1 MKPFFPEPKKV
12 ISMKPIKDK
21 QGSVIAVGNFDGFHR
36 GHRKLVQTLETIAR
50 ERNLLSMILTFF
62 PNPKVYFNK
71 DLNLISSDEQKKQ
84 ILEELEVD
92 DVLFLNF
99 DEILNMS
106 GEAFVKDVLIDQF
119 HMKFIVMGENFRFGK
134 NRESGVES
142 LKEMAEKF
150 GFEWTVVTP
159 VILDGTIISSA
170 LIRKKLGKAQIR
182 ESNRML
188 GRLYYID
195 GVVIEGDKIG
205 RELGFPT
212 INIET
217 ENEILPEGVFKT
229 SSEIDGKMHDSI
241 TYIGTSPTLLPG
253 KVKKVETHILGF
265 EKSIYGK
272 KVRVYFEKK
281 LRGEMTFGSK
291 TKLIDQIKKDI
302 QRLKVD
308 KGLFF

>member
-12 ISMKPIKDK
+12 KAMKPIKDK
-21 QGSVIAVGNFDGFHR
+21 QGSVIAVGNFDGFHL
-36 GHRKLVQTLETIAR
+36 GHRKLVQTLNTIAR
-50 ERNLLSMILTFF
+50 ERNLLSMVLTFI

-71 DLNLISSDEQKKQ
+71 DLHLISSDEQKKQ
-84 ILEELEVD
+84 ILEKLEVD

-134 NRESGVES
+134 NRQSGVES

-159 VILDGTIISSA
+159 VILDGTLISSS
-170 LIRKKLGKAQIR
+170 LIRKKLGQAEIQ

-188 GRLYYID
+188 GRLYFID
-195 GVVIEGDKIG
+195 GVVVEGDKIG

-229 SSEIDGKMHDSI
+229 STEIDGKMHDSI
-241 TYIGTSPTLLPG
+241 TYIGTSPTLLSG

-272 KVRVYFEKK
+272 KVRVYFEKG
-281 LRGEMTFGSK
+281 LRGEMTFDSK
-291 TKLIDQIKKDI
+291 SKLIDQIKKDI
-302 QRLKVD
+302 RHLKVD
-308 KGLFF
+308 KVLFF

>member
-1 MKPFFPEPKKV
+1 MKPFFPEPKK
-12 ISMKPIKDK
+12 IKTMKSIKDK
-21 QGSVIAVGNFDGFHR
+21 QGSVIAVGNFDGFHL

-62 PNPKVYFNK
+62 PNPRVYFNK

-84 ILEELEVD
+84 LLEKLEVD
-92 DVLFLNF
+92 RVLFLNF

-106 GEAFVKDVLIDQF
+106 GEAFVKDILIDRF

-134 NRESGVES
+134 DRECGVES

-150 GFEWTVVTP
+150 GFEWTVVPP
-159 VILDGTIISSA
+159 VILDGTMVSSS
-170 LIRKKLGKAQIR
+170 LIRKKLGQAQIR
-182 ESNRML
+182 ESNRLL
-188 GRLYYID
+188 GRMYYID

-212 INIET
+212 INIQT

-229 SSEIDGKMHDSI
+229 GTEIDGKMYDSI
-241 TYIGTSPTLLPG
+241 TYIGTSPTLLSG

-265 EKSIYGK
+265 EKNIYGK
-272 KVRVYFEKK
+272 EVRVYFEKR
-281 LRGEMTFGSK
+281 LRGEMTFDSQ

>member
-1 MKPFFPEPKKV
+1 MKPFFPEPKK
-12 ISMKPIKDK
+12 IKTMKPIKDK
-21 QGSVIAVGNFDGFHR
+21 QGSVIAVGNFDGFHL
-36 GHRKLVQTLETIAR
+36 GHRKLVQTLETIAS
-50 ERNLLSMILTFF
+50 ERNLLSMILTFV
-62 PNPKVYFNK
+62 PNPRVYFNK
-71 DLNLISSDEQKKQ
+71 DLDLISSEEQKKQ

-92 DVLFLNF
+92 RVFFLNF

-106 GEAFVKDVLIDQF
+106 GEAFVKDILIDRF

-134 NRESGVES
+134 DRESGVES

-150 GFEWTVVTP
+150 GFEWTVVPP
-159 VILDGTIISSA
+159 VILDGTMVSSS
-170 LIRKKLGKAQIR
+170 LIRKKLGQAQIR
-182 ESNRML
+182 ESNRLL
-188 GRLYYID
+188 GRMYYID

-205 RELGFPT
+205 RKLGFPT

-229 SSEIDGKMHDSI
+229 GTEIDGKMYDSI
-241 TYIGTSPTLLPG
+241 TYIGTSPTLLSG
-253 KVKKVETHILGF
+253 KVKKVETHLLGF
-265 EKSIYGK
+265 EKNIYGK
-272 KVRVYFEKK
+272 EVRVYFEKR
-281 LRGEMTFGSK
+281 LRGEMTFDSR

>member
-1 MKPFFPEPKKV
+1 MKTFFPGPKK
-12 ISMKPIKDK
+12 IKTMKPIKDK
-21 QGSVIAVGNFDGFHR
+21 QGSVIAVGNFDGFHL
-36 GHRKLVQTLETIAR
+36 GHRKLVQTLRTIAR
-50 ERNLLSMILTFF
+50 EKNLLSMILTFI

-71 DLNLISSDEQKKQ
+71 ELNLISSDEQKKQ

-92 DVLFLNF
+92 EVLFLNF

-106 GEAFVKDVLIDQF
+106 GEAFVKDVLIDRF

-134 NRESGVES
+134 NRQSGVES

-159 VILDGTIISSA
+159 VILEGTLISSS
-170 LIRKKLGKAQIR
+170 LIRKKLGQAQIR

-205 RELGFPT
+205 TELGFPT

-229 SSEIDGKMHDSI
+229 GTEIDGKMHDSI
-241 TYIGTSPTLLPG
+241 TYIGTSPTLLSG
-253 KVKKVETHILGF
+253 RVKKVETHILGF

-272 KVRVYFEKK
+272 KVRVYFEKR
-281 LRGEMTFGSK
+281 LRAEMTFDSK
-291 TKLIDQIKKDI
+291 IKLIDQIKKDI
-302 QRLKVD
+302 QHLEVD